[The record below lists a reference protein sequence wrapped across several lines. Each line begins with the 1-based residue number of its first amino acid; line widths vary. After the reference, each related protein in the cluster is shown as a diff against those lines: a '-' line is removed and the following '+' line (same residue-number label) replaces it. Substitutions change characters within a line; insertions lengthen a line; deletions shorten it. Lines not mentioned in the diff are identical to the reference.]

1 VVPVPR
7 ARPWLKHAE
16 PNVSRY
22 EEKIEVSCEY
32 AAVLETLKL
41 EAKIIQ
47 GSRPH
52 AGCRGAGE
60 AGL

>member
-1 VVPVPR
+1 
-7 ARPWLKHAE
+7 
-16 PNVSRY
+16 VSRY